1 MAVPRNPALAFKA
14 SRELKN
20 ESVFW
25 WIATGRWLGR
35 KQFFAERFAR
45 DFIGPVGIGIEA
57 HERSIDIGQVL
68 FDGIE
73 VERALMCVHALIVD
87 RQIA

>member
-1 MAVPRNPALAFKA
+1 
-14 SRELKN
+14 
-20 ESVFW
+20 
-25 WIATGRWLGR
+25 
-35 KQFFAERFAR
+35 
-45 DFIGPVGIGIEA
+45 
-57 HERSIDIGQVL
+57 L

>member
-1 MAVPRNPALAFKA
+1 MCRRVA
-14 SRELKN
+14 S
-20 ESVFW
+20 SS
-25 WIATGRWLGR
+25 GLGG
-35 KQFFAERFAR
+35 KQFFAERLAC

-57 HERSIDIGQVL
+57 HERCIDIGQVL

-87 RQIA
+87 PQIAGRRKERRGACIVPT